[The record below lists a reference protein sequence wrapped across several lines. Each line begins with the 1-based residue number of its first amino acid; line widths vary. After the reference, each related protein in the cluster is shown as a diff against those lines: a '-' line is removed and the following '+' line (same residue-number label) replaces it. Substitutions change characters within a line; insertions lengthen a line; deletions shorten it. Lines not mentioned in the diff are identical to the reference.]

1 MARDAGLW
9 RDVVF
14 ARERLGKRDYAVMF
28 EPGIMAMRSFGPVT
42 VPAGQYFVMGDN
54 RDYSY
59 S

>member
-1 MARDAGLW
+1 M
-9 RDVVF
+9 F
-14 ARERLGKRDYAVMF
+14 ASERLGKGDYAVMF
-28 EPGIMAMRSFGPVT
+28 EPGIMAMCSFGPVT